1 MQNSILEEVV
11 CDQIPIE
18 TRQDG
23 IENCDKV
30 YYSLVGISCSE
41 DSDFTLKSEEMYH
54 FFDKHGWSCFCN
66 LNAQAGHHHTQ
77 QIDQR

>member
-54 FFDKHGWSCFCN
+54 FFDKHGYPASV
-66 LNAQAGHHHTQ
+66 AQAVHHHTQ
-77 QIDQR
+77 QIDQQ